1 MSHRSVRCPQCKTTA
16 NVPASVVTARC
27 PSCSHV
33 FSVDSAQVVEAP
45 QTTPAKPKKN
55 KSSSASGDLNVP
67 LLAGVLGGVLMF
79 AMVGVLA
86 VMLTSDSESSGSSPP
101 SDSQASDAAPSES
114 DQPVL
119 VVLSEAELAAL
130 PIANVPES
138 KRRLIYDQ
146 IRASARTTLEAP
158 LLVPD
163 GNPLRA
169 SLEKNQQAIHDN
181 SMRQLAA
188 LHDVPLN
195 DMALIT
201 AEGDAKNWDPSP
213 RSHARRNGERLYP
226 EERSRGWK
234 GKSKGN

>member
-1 MSHRSVRCPQCKTTA
+1 MTHRSVRCPQCKTTA

-27 PSCSHV
+27 PSCGHV

-45 QTTPAKPKKN
+45 QATTAKPKKK
-55 KSSSASGDLNVP
+55 KSPSASGDLNVP
-67 LLAGVLGGVLMF
+67 LVAGVLGGVLMF

-86 VMLTSDSESSGSSPP
+86 VMFLSDSSDSSHT
-101 SDSQASDAAPSES
+101 SDSQASDAAPSEA

-119 VVLSEAELAAL
+119 VVLSDAELAAL
-130 PIANVPES
+130 PVANVPEN

-146 IRASARTTLEAP
+146 IRASARTTIEAP

-188 LHDVPLN
+188 LHDVSLD

-201 AEGDAKNWDPSP
+201 TEGDAKNWDPRP
-213 RSHARRNGERLYP
+213 RSHARRNGERIYP